1 MGLPFPPLTKTRT
14 YWVHTLL
21 LHHHMSA
28 PSLRLDHD
36 HDCLGWIPHK
46 WRVSRSPL
54 SQCSVECLLHP
65 RELQG
70 SLVFGKE
77 TNGQGTRR
85 GLVYLFGSVAQW
97 SQVGEMLPTK
107 GGLRERPLV
116 GRRGKRDHKAMP
128 SLWKTYRFL
137 SFHHSTYWPNSVLS
151 GSPLTLEELILFHME
166 WQLWIHVPLVINSM
180 ISGKSFNLSQSQF
193 PPLQTLVTKSTYIQ
207 N

>member
-1 MGLPFPPLTKTRT
+1 MTVWDGYLTNEELVG
-14 YWVHTLL
+14 VHLA
-21 LHHHMSA
+21 SA
-28 PSLRLDHD
+28 RWNVFFTP
-36 HDCLGWIPHK
+36 
-46 WRVSRSPL
+46 
-54 SQCSVECLLHP
+54 
-65 RELQG
+65 G
-70 SLVFGKE
+70 SFKAPWVFGKE

-85 GLVYLFGSVAQW
+85 GLVYLFGSMAQW

-180 ISGKSFNLSQSQF
+180 ISGKSFNLSKSQF
-193 PPLQTLVTKSTYIQ
+193 PPLQTLVTKSTYIR